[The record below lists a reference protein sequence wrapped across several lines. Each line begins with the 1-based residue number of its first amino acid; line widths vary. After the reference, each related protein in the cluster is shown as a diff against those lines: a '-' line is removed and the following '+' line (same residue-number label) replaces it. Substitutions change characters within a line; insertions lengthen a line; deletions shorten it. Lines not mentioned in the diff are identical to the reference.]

1 MLTRRGLR
9 EHSRA
14 LKTFCILMLTQ
25 ARAFIK
31 AHQLVPLK
39 SANITVYKLYFNFF
53 FNVKEG
59 KNGQSIL
66 QALREHQKQR
76 PADGSGGGGS
86 ESGPGERERE
96 WQGPEGG
103 SAGEGGE
110 VGCQGNA
117 TLGAPGLLPPS
128 PRPLLPCIPPVHSKW
143 SG

>member
-14 LKTFCILMLTQ
+14 LKMFCILMLTQ

-76 PADGSGGGGS
+76 PADGSGGF
-86 ESGPGERERE
+86 RERPR
-96 WQGPEGG
+96 GTGARVAGAGG
-103 SAGEGGE
+103 RVCRRGG
-110 VGCQGNA
+110 
-117 TLGAPGLLPPS
+117 
-128 PRPLLPCIPPVHSKW
+128 
-143 SG
+143 